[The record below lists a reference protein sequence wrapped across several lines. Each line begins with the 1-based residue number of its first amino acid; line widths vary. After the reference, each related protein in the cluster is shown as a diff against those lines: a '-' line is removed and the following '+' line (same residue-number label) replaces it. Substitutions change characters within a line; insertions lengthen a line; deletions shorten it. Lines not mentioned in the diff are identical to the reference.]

1 MKDVLQYKETVVKTK
16 LDIKDIALI
25 ILGIIVITEAI
36 IIGVL
41 VLKPSTEEKYD
52 TMASTEITELTTEAL
67 PVPTEQEV
75 STEITTMDTSETTEE
90 IVTEAPVTEAPVTEA
105 PVIDDYTTRDYYP
118 LFTGYSERYNTYSL
132 VDAINYAYLPELRDV
147 ILTQTLQSVNAQDEP
162 SYWETLKSQYGG
174 EFTSVYTVTE
184 ETILGEDTV
193 NSLVA
198 QLSQYGYMG
207 TIEQAVSVRATQ
219 TITLKDQDH
228 PCLEKYNRFVVIKT
242 DTGAW
247 WIVGKQAE

>member
-1 MKDVLQYKETVVKTK
+1 MKDVLQYTETVVKTK

-41 VLKPSTEEKYD
+41 ALKPSTEEKYD

-90 IVTEAPVTEAPVTEA
+90 IVTEAPV
-105 PVIDDYTTRDYYP
+105 IDDYTTRDYYP

-147 ILTQTLQSVNAQDEP
+147 ILMQTLQSVNAQDEP

>member
-1 MKDVLQYKETVVKTK
+1 MKDVLQYTETVVKTK

-75 STEITTMDTSETTEE
+75 STEITTTDTSETTEE
-90 IVTEAPVTEAPVTEA
+90 IATEAPVTEAPV
-105 PVIDDYTTRDYYP
+105 VDDYTTRDYYP

-147 ILTQTLQSVNAQDEP
+147 ILMQTLQSVNAQDEP

>member
-1 MKDVLQYKETVVKTK
+1 MKDVLQYTETVVKTK

-25 ILGIIVITEAI
+25 ILGIIVITEAM
-36 IIGVL
+36 IIGGL

-90 IVTEAPVTEAPVTEA
+90 IVTETPVTEA

-147 ILTQTLQSVNAQDEP
+147 ILMQTLQSVNAQDEP

>member
-1 MKDVLQYKETVVKTK
+1 MKDVLQYTETVVKTK

-41 VLKPSTEEKYD
+41 VLKPSTEQKYD

-90 IVTEAPVTEAPVTEA
+90 IVTEAPVTEAPV
-105 PVIDDYTTRDYYP
+105 IDDYTTRGYYP

-147 ILTQTLQSVNAQDEP
+147 ILTQTLQSVNAQDET

>member
-1 MKDVLQYKETVVKTK
+1 MKDVLQYTETVVKTK

-90 IVTEAPVTEAPVTEA
+90 IVTEA